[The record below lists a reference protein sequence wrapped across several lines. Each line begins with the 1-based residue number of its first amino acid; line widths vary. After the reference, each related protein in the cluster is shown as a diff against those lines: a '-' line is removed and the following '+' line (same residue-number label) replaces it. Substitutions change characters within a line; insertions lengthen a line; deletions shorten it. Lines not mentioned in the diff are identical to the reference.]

1 MINFLIGFLI
11 EIKVLVLKI
20 KIDKASHV
28 LSRAM
33 LSKEYSKDFN
43 DKCKTVRKKL
53 LAFYDK
59 DLKQPSNYRNAE
71 YMLDEAMVLCNKF
84 NYLVEKS
91 LITEHKRNSKSS
103 GSSTSDSFF
112 GSGGDCDG
120 GGDCG
125 GGGD

>member
-11 EIKVLVLKI
+11 EIKVLALKK

-28 LSRAM
+28 LSKAM
-33 LSKEYSKDFN
+33 LSKGYGKDFN
-43 DKCKTVRKKL
+43 DKCKKVRKKL
-53 LAFYDK
+53 LALYDK

-71 YMLDEAMVLCNKF
+71 YMLGEAMVLCNKF

-112 GSGGDCDG
+112 GSGGDCDSG
-120 GGDCG
+120 
-125 GGGD
+125 

>member
-33 LSKEYSKDFN
+33 LSKGYSKDFN

-91 LITEHKRNSKSS
+91 LIT
-103 GSSTSDSFF
+103 
-112 GSGGDCDG
+112 
-120 GGDCG
+120 
-125 GGGD
+125 

>member
-1 MINFLIGFLI
+1 
-11 EIKVLVLKI
+11 VLKI

-33 LSKEYSKDFN
+33 LSKGYSKDFN

>member
-20 KIDKASHV
+20 KIDK
-28 LSRAM
+28 
-33 LSKEYSKDFN
+33 E
-43 DKCKTVRKKL
+43 CKTVRKKL
-53 LAFYDK
+53 LSLYDK

-71 YMLDEAMVLCNKF
+71 YMLGDAMVLCNKF
-84 NYLVEKS
+84 IYLVEKS

-112 GSGGDCDG
+112 GSG
-120 GGDCG
+120 
-125 GGGD
+125 

>member
-28 LSRAM
+28 LSMAM
-33 LSKEYSKDFN
+33 LSKGYSKDFN

-53 LAFYDK
+53 LALYDK
-59 DLKQPSNYRNAE
+59 DLKQPDNYRNAE
-71 YMLDEAMVLCNKF
+71 YMLGEAMVLRNKF
-84 NYLVEKS
+84 NYLIEKS

>member
-11 EIKVLVLKI
+11 EIKVLTLKI

-33 LSKEYSKDFN
+33 LSKGYGKDFN

-53 LAFYDK
+53 LALYDK
-59 DLKQPSNYRNAE
+59 DLKQPENYRNAE
-71 YMLDEAMVLCNKF
+71 YMLGEAMVLRNKF
-84 NYLVEKS
+84 NYLIEKS
-91 LITEHKRNSKSS
+91 LITEHKRNNKSS

>member
-33 LSKEYSKDFN
+33 LSKRYSKDFN

-53 LAFYDK
+53 LALYDK

-71 YMLDEAMVLCNKF
+71 FMLGEAMVLCNKF

-91 LITEHKRNSKSS
+91 LITEHKRNSKNS